1 MNKELLE
8 LLGDALG
15 LDKTHTIESLHEQS
29 EAGAATLLISPAG
42 YHVYAAG
49 GGVYIFPG
57 NLQDFDRATASGIMS
72 LLTMPQDAAVYTEAA
87 KKTRADFKNV
97 MEGDEVVQQAMNKML
112 GLGVKVALKMTKE
125 EIEEASAKLIV
136 TMQKEDFDMD
146 VLASK
151 KYLDETPDTIH

>member
-8 LLGDALG
+8 LLGEALG
-15 LDKTHTIESLHEQS
+15 LETTHTIESLNEQS
-29 EAGAATLLISPAG
+29 KEGNALILISPAG

-57 NLQDFDRATASGIMS
+57 DLESFDKATASGVMS

-97 MEGDEVVQQAMNKML
+97 MEGDEDVQQAMNKML

-125 EIEEASAKLIV
+125 ELEESTTALIV